1 MSGLTSIMSTA
12 KSGLEAAQA
21 AIAVTG
27 QNISNVDTQGY
38 SRRSVSFVEAYVADG
53 AVGQVGSGVWAND
66 VQRYFN
72 QYVENQYYDQAT
84 QRDRWEN
91 LYTNL
96 SNTESLFN
104 ESAGYG
110 LSNTLNKFFG
120 SWKDLTQ
127 ATENASSRNSVL
139 ESSKTLIST
148 LNQINSDMITQQQ
161 STDAAIVQQVSEVND
176 LLKQIANLNKQLSTT
191 AADKN
196 ALLDSRSG
204 LVRKLSGYMDINYI
218 DKGSD
223 NVTITTKGGQNLVD
237 GSNYYIISYDA
248 PQATSA
254 LTNDSTFDGKAYF
267 SGSDN
272 QEYTLEVVTA
282 GNVTSGTGA
291 AMFRVSVDGGR
302 TWLKNADGTEKLV
315 AARNEDSAVSVGP
328 LSIWFG
334 TSTSSDVAPGTS
346 FTVGD
351 KFSIMPTRGL
361 YWNENTSTK
370 ENITPFTNASG
381 TMDLSR
387 LTGGTLSALCSYKN
401 DYLGAY
407 RERLDALASTV
418 AWEVNRLH
426 SQGTGLANQTELN
439 GTYSVR
445 HDNVALGSNS
455 SGLTYASKLTSGSAY
470 LFVYDK
476 STGLQVSG
484 AALDFSGGAGLKLN
498 FDPKTHTLEDVADAV
513 NNSYGGRV
521 TATIVN
527 HQLSLSAA
535 PGYSFNMG
543 TDTTGL
549 YAALGLNTY
558 FTGSQCSNLGINT
571 AVSSN
576 LDHLNAG
583 HVNGAGQANKGDGT
597 TATAISNLLDNKVSI
612 STLRNG
618 TVSQSISGYYSGL
631 VSVVGADTAQS
642 KYKYQYTNALAKDL
656 DDQQQAISG
665 VNIDEEMTNLIKY
678 QHAYTAAAKLITT
691 ADEMMQTLLSLKS

>member
-1 MSGLTSIMSTA
+1 MSGLTSIMGTA
-12 KSGLEAAQA
+12 KTGLNAAQA

-27 QNISNVDTQGY
+27 ENISNVDTEGY
-38 SRRSVSFVEAYVADG
+38 SRRSVTFAEAYVVDSA
-53 AVGQVGSGVWAND
+53 AGQVGSGVWAKD
-66 VQRYFN
+66 IQRYFN
-72 QYVENQYYDQAT
+72 QYVENQYYDQST
-84 QRDRWEN
+84 LSKRWES

-104 ESAGYG
+104 EAAGYG
-110 LSNTLNKFFG
+110 LSSTLNKFFG
-120 SWKDLTQ
+120 AWKDLTQ

-161 STDAAIVQQVSEVND
+161 STEAAILQQVNEVND
-176 LLKQIANLNKQLSTT
+176 LLKQISTLNKQISTT
-191 AADKN
+191 VADQN
-196 ALLDSRSG
+196 GLLDSRSA
-204 LVRKLSGYMDINYI
+204 LVRKLSSYMDISYI
-218 DKGSD
+218 DKGSG
-223 NVTITTKGGQNLVD
+223 NINILTKSGQNLVD
-237 GSNYYIISYDA
+237 GSNYYTISYDA

-254 LTNDSTFDGKAYF
+254 LSSTSTFDGKVYF

-272 QEYTLEVVTA
+272 QEYTLEVVKS
-282 GNVTSGTGA
+282 GMVTSGTGA
-291 AMFRVSVDGGR
+291 AEFRVSVDGGK
-302 TWLKNADGTEKLV
+302 TWLKNADGTEKHV
-315 AARNEDSAVSVGP
+315 AARNEDASTSVGP

-334 TSTSSDVAPGTS
+334 TSASSDTAPGTS
-346 FTVGD
+346 LAVGD

-381 TMDLSR
+381 TMDASR

-407 RERLDALASTV
+407 REKLDAIASTV

-426 SQGTGLANQTELN
+426 SQGTGLTNLTEVN
-439 GTYSVR
+439 GTYSVK
-445 HDNVALGSNS
+445 HDTMALGSNS
-455 SGLTYASKLTSGSAY
+455 SGLSYASKLTSGSAY
-470 LFVYDK
+470 IFVYNK

-484 AALDFSGGAGLKLN
+484 AALDFSGGAGAKLN
-498 FDPKTHTLEDVADAV
+498 FDPKTNTLEDVRDAV
-513 NNSYGGRV
+513 NKTYGGLV

-527 HQLSLSAA
+527 HQLSISAA
-535 PGYSFNMG
+535 EGYSFNMG

-597 TATAISNLLDNKVSI
+597 TATAISNLMDNKVSI
-612 STLRNG
+612 SSLRSG

-642 KYKYQYTNALAKDL
+642 KYKYQYTNALASDL
-656 DDQQQAISG
+656 NDQQQAISG

-691 ADEMMQTLLSLKS
+691 ADQMMQTLLSLKS